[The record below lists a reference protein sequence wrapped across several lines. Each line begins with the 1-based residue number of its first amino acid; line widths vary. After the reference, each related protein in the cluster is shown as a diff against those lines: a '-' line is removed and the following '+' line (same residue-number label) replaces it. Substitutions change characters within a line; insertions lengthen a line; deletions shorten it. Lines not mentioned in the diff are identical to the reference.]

1 MTEHSIDHI
10 PCEHV
15 IQSVWD
21 YLDDE
26 IDADRKERIRRHL
39 QLCDHCRDHYTFE
52 GSFLRSVSRLLDDDD
67 NGHVESLRQRVEATL
82 VAHGFPRAP

>member
-1 MTEHSIDHI
+1 MIPDTIAHI

-26 IDADRKERIRRHL
+26 IDDDRKERIRHHL
-39 QLCDHCRDHYTFE
+39 ELCDHCRDNYTFE
-52 GSFLRSVSRLLDDDD
+52 GALLRSLGRLLDDG
-67 NGHVESLRQRVEATL
+67 NGETASLRTRIERML
-82 VAHGFPRAP
+82 VGHGFPRA